1 MELENSD
8 NKRIA
13 LSDAEYDIE
22 KQTNTIRNRLLL
34 MNSFVPR
41 IEDEELISLMYRL
54 NDSFDESN
62 TKIKRL
68 FRNIND
74 KKNREKGIDGDD
86 SEQC

>member
-1 MELENSD
+1 MELENTD

-22 KQTNTIRNRLLL
+22 KQTTMIRNQMLF

-41 IEDEELISLMYRL
+41 TEDEELIRQMNRL
-54 NDSFDESN
+54 NDSFDENN

-68 FRNIND
+68 FRIIDNKENW
-74 KKNREKGIDGDD
+74 EKGIDGDD